1 MAQDR
6 KDEALDAIQDIANCL
21 PVAYDLPDDVCT
33 YLDIIEA
40 LARNRENPSV
50 VDTKST
56 QLRAKAR

>member
-1 MAQDR
+1 MAQDP
-6 KDEALDAIQDIANCL
+6 KDEALDAIQDIANYL
-21 PVAYDLPDDVCT
+21 PVAYDLPDDVCN

-50 VDTKST
+50 VDTKLT